1 MSKKCMILRNDNR
14 KALAAKQ
21 AVKRSTLKEIISS
34 SKTDFDARMDAQRQ
48 LQALPRNG
56 SKVRIRSRCSMTGR
70 ARAVYKKFG
79 LARNKFRE
87 LALEGKIPGVQ
98 KASW

>member
-14 KALAAKQ
+14 KYLAAKQ
-21 AVKRSTLKEIISS
+21 SEKRKTLKEIIASP
-34 SKTDFDARMDAQRQ
+34 KNDFEVKMDAQRQ

-56 SKVRIRSRCSMTGR
+56 SKVRIRSLCSMTGR
-70 ARAVYKKFG
+70 SRAVYKKFG
-79 LARNKFRE
+79 LARNKFRQ